1 VINSLMRFSLAR
13 ALVFA
18 ALLIPQ
24 TVHSQIDW
32 CARRVVPVSVVT
44 ADGKAVAGLQTTNF
58 KASLRGTPVQI
69 VSAEPYGKPTRIV
82 LVIDASGS
90 MSWNPQIWGLY
101 LKMADHLLANLPDST
116 AVGLEVFA
124 SHIER
129 TLPPT
134 VDRNK
139 LRAELKS
146 LEYINQLM
154 PSKEKQ
160 TSLWEAFEAA
170 PTLLGAPELG
180 DVVLALTDAQSNDS
194 NSTFRNASN
203 ALRSSGVRLF
213 WFLVEVP
220 LGRNPEEV
228 GGRADFEDLVSDT
241 GGAEVNVLPSK
252 LIQQF
257 PFVDRNGRD
266 TEAGVRLK
274 KLYQLMLNIY
284 RLEIGLP
291 TPLQKGA
298 RWKLEAIVPNGPK
311 LDVLYPP
318 KLADCPASSSVH

>member
-1 VINSLMRFSLAR
+1 MRFSVAR

-24 TVHSQIDW
+24 TVHSQIDG
-32 CARRVVPVSVVT
+32 CARRVVPISVVT

-69 VSAEPYGKPTRIV
+69 LSAESYGKPPRIV

-90 MSWNPQIWGLY
+90 MSTDPQIWGLY
-101 LKMADHLLANLPDST
+101 LKMADHLLVNLPEST

-146 LEYINQLM
+146 LEYISQLM
-154 PSKEKQ
+154 PSKERQ

-170 PTLLGAPELG
+170 PRLLGAPEFG
-180 DVVLALTDAQSNDS
+180 DVVLALTDAESNDS
-194 NSTFRNASN
+194 KSTFRNAAN
-203 ALRSSGVRLF
+203 ALRSNRVRLF
-213 WFLVEVP
+213 WFFVEVP
-220 LGRNPEEV
+220 PGHTPEQV
-228 GGRADFEDLVSDT
+228 GGRADFEDLVPDT

-252 LIQQF
+252 LNQQF

-266 TEAGVRLK
+266 TEAGIRLQ

-284 RLEIGLP
+284 RLEIGFP

-298 RWKLEAIVPNGPK
+298 AWKLEAIVPNGPK

-318 KLADCPASSSVH
+318 KLADCVPSSSVH